1 MSRFGLPLFLGLL
14 FCLFLLA
21 SCVNKKED
29 ALRGVPLEELMEEIL
44 LTNATAPEDEED
56 TTRYLN
62 LYTDVYAR
70 MGIDSTCM
78 DQVLQYMAEHPNE
91 LNAIM
96 DRVIARLQRQF
107 DSLEVAA
114 PELEKMQL
122 QEEAIE

>member
-1 MSRFGLPLFLGLL
+1 M
-14 FCLFLLA
+14 
-21 SCVNKKED
+21 
-29 ALRGVPLEELMEEIL
+29 RGVPLEELMEEIL

-70 MGIDSTCM
+70 MGIDSTRM

>member
-1 MSRFGLPLFLGLL
+1 MVRFGLPLFFGLL
-14 FCLFLLA
+14 FVFFLT
-21 SCVNKKED
+21 SCADKKEEV
-29 ALRGVPLEELMEEIL
+29 LRGIPLEELMEEVL

-62 LYTDVYAR
+62 LYADIYAR
-70 MGIDSTCM
+70 MGIDSVQM

-96 DRVIARLQRQF
+96 DRVIARLQRQL
-107 DSLEVAA
+107 DSLEVAE
-114 PELEKMQL
+114 PELQEMEL

>member
-1 MSRFGLPLFLGLL
+1 MSRFCLPLFLGLL

-44 LTNATAPEDEED
+44 LTNATAPED
-56 TTRYLN
+56 
-62 LYTDVYAR
+62 DVYAR